1 MKITERVREIVE
13 LNLTNHYIP
22 LAVLNGSPKIYP
34 EYYGRFSDENVL
46 VFPATG
52 ATGIGR
58 DLAEAERAQA
68 MVADRAGGFEAYLL
82 EGSARYVSGDEDYD
96 LISMMQN
103 ESPGFPI
110 HGAVVFKINNVR
122 LMPPP

>member
-13 LNLTNHYIP
+13 LNLTEYYIP
-22 LAVLNGSPKIYP
+22 LAVSGGSPKIYP
-34 EYYGRFSDENVL
+34 EYYGRFIEENVL
-46 VFPATG
+46 AFPSTG
-52 ATGIGR
+52 ATGIGK
-58 DLAEAERAQA
+58 DLAEEGRAQV

-82 EGSARYVSGDEDYD
+82 EGSAHYVSGNEDYD

-110 HGAVVFKINNVR
+110 SGAVVFKIDNVH
-122 LMPPP
+122 LVPPP